1 MGHWTEDELAVLRR
15 LTNTEKIQAFLDS
28 LPYSAD
34 DFSRSPRSVL
44 RDRRANCFDGALLA
58 AAALRLLDLPPT
70 VIDMRAVRDDDH
82 VIAVFRRNGHLGAV
96 AKSNFVGL
104 RYREPIHRSTRELI
118 LSYFEPYYNLDGERS
133 LRSYTA
139 PVDLRKYDDLDWMF
153 KDESV
158 EVIAARLNVLRHY
171 PLLTEEMIASLS
183 KVDERSFRAGM
194 LGTNEAGLYK
204 PKR

>member
-1 MGHWTEDELAVLRR
+1 MDQWTEDELAVLRR
-15 LTNTEKIQAFLDS
+15 LTDTEKIQAFLDS
-28 LPYSAD
+28 LPYSTD
-34 DFSRSPRSVL
+34 NFSRSPRSVL

-58 AAALRLLDLPPT
+58 AAALRFLGLPPT
-70 VIDMRAVRDDDH
+70 VVDMRAVRDDDH
-82 VIAVFRRNGHLGAV
+82 VIAVFRRNGHLGAI

-104 RYREPIHRSTRELI
+104 RYREPIYRSTRELV
-118 LSYFEPYYNLDGERS
+118 LSYFEDYYNLDGERT

-139 PVDLRKYDDLDWMF
+139 PVDLSKYDNLDWMF
-153 KDESV
+153 KDEGV
-158 EVIAARLNVLRHY
+158 EVIAARLNARRHY

-194 LGTNEAGLYK
+194 LGTNEAGLYR